1 MASRMISSFRIEMT
15 LHATAAGGVAEVP
28 CYVLKLL
35 VFQKWRKYHWSRSS
49 IHSIQYVLVFC
60 ILYSVFDNGTE
71 VGEDFADYFSFFIFR
86 DTVCVWVFRGVM

>member
-1 MASRMISSFRIEMT
+1 MASRMISSFRIEMS
-15 LHATAAGGVAEVP
+15 LHTTAAGGVAEVP
-28 CYVLKLL
+28 CYVFKLL
-35 VFQKWRKYHWSRSS
+35 VFQKWRKYDWSRSS
-49 IHSIQYVLVFC
+49 ILSIQYVLVFC